1 MTAKTVD
8 EYIAGFPEDV
18 QTILEKVRATIRK
31 ALPKCEETIRYG
43 IPAFK
48 AGGKTILYFAGY
60 KSHVGVYP
68 VTPDVKAHF
77 KKELAGIKGGKGT
90 IRFPLDRAIPYALIA
105 RIAKYKLSNNES
117 PQRRRGRSESSSSL

>member
-8 EYIAGFPEDV
+8 EYIAGFPEDA

-31 ALPKCEETIRYG
+31 ALPKSEETISYG

-60 KSHVGVYP
+60 KKHIGVYP

-77 KKELAGIKGGKGT
+77 KKELEGMKGGKGT
-90 IRFPLDRAIPYALIA
+90 VRFPLDRAIPYALIA
-105 RIAKYKLSNNES
+105 KIAKYKLAKSKS
-117 PQRRRGRSESSSSL
+117 PQRRRRTS